1 MRRQGQNLLGP
12 RPRHGRRIGKWLLLF
27 LAGTVVVAAIPHLL
41 AWRLPRPVLTP
52 ADAILVFAGGEN
64 RVRLGYRAWT
74 EGRGSHLFL
83 LGAGKSS
90 TLSAV
95 LPGSESLPP
104 EEASRLH
111 IEGWSENTLEN
122 AVSAKQIVSR
132 HGFRSVILVTSDYHL
147 ARAHL
152 ALRTV
157 LPPEVRIYALPVR
170 TEGGGASLPRQA
182 RLYFR
187 EGWKYWGYR
196 MFLFRE

>member
-1 MRRQGQNLLGP
+1 MKRQGENLLGP
-12 RPRHGRRIGKWLLLF
+12 RPRHGRRIAKWLLLL
-27 LAGTVVVAAIPHLL
+27 LAGTVVVAAIPHLV
-41 AWRLPRPVLTP
+41 ASRLPRPVLTP

-64 RVRLGYRAWT
+64 RIRLGYRAWT

-83 LGAGKSS
+83 LGAGRSA
-90 TLSAV
+90 TLPAV

-104 EEASRLH
+104 ERGSRLH

-122 AVSAKQIVSR
+122 AVSAKEIVSR

-147 ARAHL
+147 ARAHF
-152 ALRTV
+152 ALRAT
-157 LPPEVRIYALPVR
+157 LPAEVRIFVLPVR
-170 TEGGGASLPRQA
+170 TEGGAASLLRQA